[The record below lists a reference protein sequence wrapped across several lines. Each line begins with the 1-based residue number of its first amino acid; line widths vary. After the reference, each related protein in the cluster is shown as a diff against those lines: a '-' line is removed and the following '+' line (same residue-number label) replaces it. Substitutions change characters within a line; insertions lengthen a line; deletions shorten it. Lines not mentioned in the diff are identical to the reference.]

1 MTVIID
7 AVVVGTA
14 FLFGVLVGSEAQK
27 RILRGHEGTRAEK
40 LHRLRRQRAEHIRRR
55 QIELYGPPLSAVPGP
70 RPARGEDKWWRR
82 HPGGEGPV
90 RSSSDDPRRS
100 L

>member
-7 AVVVGTA
+7 AVVVGA
-14 FLFGVLVGSEAQK
+14 SFLFGVLAGGEAQK
-27 RILRGHEGTRAEK
+27 HILRGHEGTRAEK
-40 LHRLRRQRAEHIRRR
+40 LRTLRRQRAEHIRRR
-55 QIELYGPPLSAVPGP
+55 QIELYGPALQPVPEP
-70 RPARGEDKWWRR
+70 RPARDEDRWWRR

-90 RSSSDDPRRS
+90 RRSPDDPRHS